1 MTDQK
6 KPKIDLKARLGKK
19 PGGGPAPAI
28 GGPAIPPPVGIP
40 KPPAMAGV
48 SSSPSAPPPRLS
60 PSNPY
65 AAVAPSNPYAAQS
78 SAYGSVAPSN
88 PYAAQSVIPAAP
100 VVQQSIQVELSDEV
114 IEQQKKS
121 ARRGYV
127 ITLVVAGIVGFIGFT
142 FGGSHER
149 DKGAKAALEGARSLI
164 KEIEDADKIADQL
177 NEVLAKAS
185 ERLGKGEYPAEEVT
199 KLGEINIPF
208 DGGHLTDKGM
218 GRFRRELATSLMT
231 YASTAQ
237 KANDQKEKIQ
247 NLLSGQKA
255 AIADLLGQKTDPKV
269 KWSVWLENG
278 PGGPWANMQM
288 VPAAFPVKHAGKVKD
303 KDGKEVDYA
312 WPGEISLARGK
323 ETQVLKRY
331 TGGDPTS
338 GDPKFVPVSPATE
351 GMVCPNDT
359 TRKLMNELREMQVV
373 LKGDATPGAEKTGF
387 LQMGE
392 TTVAGLKKLLS
403 GT

>member
-28 GGPAIPPPVGIP
+28 GGPAVPPPVGIP

-48 SSSPSAPPPRLS
+48 SSSPSQPPPRMS
-60 PSNPY
+60 PSSPYAAVAASNPY
-65 AAVAPSNPYAAQS
+65 AAPT

-100 VVQQSIQVELSDEV
+100 VAPQAIQVELSDEV
-114 IEQQKKS
+114 IEQQKKR
-121 ARRGYV
+121 ARRGYIV
-127 ITLVVAGIVGFIGFT
+127 TFVVAIIVGGIGFT
-142 FGGSHER
+142 LGGSTER
-149 DKGAKAALEGARSLI
+149 DKGAKAALEGARVLI
-164 KEIEDADKIADQL
+164 KEIEDADKVADQL

-185 ERLGKGEYPAEEVT
+185 ERLGKGEYPEDEIS
-199 KLGEINIPF
+199 KLGAINIPF
-208 DGGHLTDKGM
+208 DGGHLTDKGI
-218 GRFRRELATSLMT
+218 GRFRRELVTQLMT

-247 NLLSGQKA
+247 NLLSGSKA
-255 AIADLLGQKTDPKV
+255 PITDLLGQKTDPKV

-303 KDGKEVDYA
+303 KDGKEVDYT
-312 WPGEISLARGK
+312 WPAEIQLARGK
-323 ETQVLKRY
+323 ETQTLKRY

-338 GDPKFVPVSPATE
+338 GDPKFIPVAPQTE
-351 GMVCPNDT
+351 TMVCPNDT
-359 TRKLMNELREMQVV
+359 IRKIVNELREMQVV

-392 TTVAGLKKLLS
+392 STVTALKKVLS